1 MRAAGD
7 KLNVGCDVVDDEEAA
22 ATESGGWVEGAESE
36 DALPSVPPAVG
47 E

>member
-7 KLNVGCDVVDDEEAA
+7 KFNVVCDVVDDEEAA

-36 DALPSVPPAVG
+36 DTLPSVPPVAG